1 MPPNPI
7 QKMAIISYY
16 IFHIYLEISNKTYLF
31 LDMVGSKYIQT
42 VDRISAFVRAT
53 ASAQEPVLLWR
64 FIVTIPG

>member
-1 MPPNPI
+1 MVT
-7 QKMAIISYY
+7 ISYY
-16 IFHIYLEISNKTYLF
+16 IFRIYIKISNKTYLF
-31 LDMVGSKYIQT
+31 LNTVGSKYIQM